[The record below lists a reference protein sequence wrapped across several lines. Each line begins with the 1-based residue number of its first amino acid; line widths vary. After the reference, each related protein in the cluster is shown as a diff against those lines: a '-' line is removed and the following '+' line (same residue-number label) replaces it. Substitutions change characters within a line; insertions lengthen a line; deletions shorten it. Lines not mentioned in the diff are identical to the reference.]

1 MTVMDGMPNAAQAA
15 QDGFAAGT
23 HRCAAARRM
32 KVVRIKPDDV
42 PLFATQRFFERRYRC
57 VDRNIE

>member
-1 MTVMDGMPNAAQAA
+1 MTVMDGMRNAAQAA
-15 QDGFAAGT
+15 QDRFAART
-23 HRCAAARRM
+23 LAAPTARRM